1 MSEPLVSVIIPTCGR
16 VQLIGEAIRSALEQ
30 SVGRAEIIV
39 IDDGATDGTAE
50 YVVRLPRVQLLRQ
63 GARTGI
69 SVARNRALGVARGE
83 FVVFLDDDDRLLP
96 IAFEVGL
103 RELRQRPEVALTFGR
118 ARIID
123 LDGNVRGLS
132 EPMVAATFVDVLRG
146 SYPVHPAAGML
157 RREAVLAV
165 GGFDV
170 WRGIAQDYEF
180 YTRLARRFPVHA
192 HEEVVS
198 EYRKHEGS
206 VYRTRGAAACLASVL
221 EIMDRLRPTLRD
233 EDEVRAWE
241 QARRRWQTLFGPA
254 LPWEVVEG
262 ARRGDVDRAR
272 SALGA
277 TLRHAPVG
285 SLIQFGADA
294 VRGVARR
301 RAA

>member
-1 MSEPLVSVIIPTCGR
+1 MPQTLVSVIIPTCGR
-16 VQLIGEAIRSALEQ
+16 VNFIGEAIQSALNQ
-30 SVGRAEIIV
+30 SAGRAEIIV
-39 IDDGATDGTAE
+39 VDDGSTDGSAE
-50 YVVRLPRVQLLRQ
+50 RAASFPRVQVLRQ

-69 SVARNRALGVARGE
+69 SVARNRALGVAQGE

-96 IAFEVGL
+96 DAFAVGL
-103 RELRQRPEVALTFGR
+103 RELRARPDVALTFGR

-123 LDGNVRGLS
+123 PAGAVRGLS
-132 EPMVAATFVDVLRG
+132 DVMTAATFSDVLRG

-180 YTRLARRFPVHA
+180 YTRLARRFPVYA
-192 HEEVVS
+192 HDEIVS

-206 VYRTRGAAACLASVL
+206 VYRTRGASACLSSLL
-221 EIMDRLRPTLRD
+221 EIVDRLRPTLRD
-233 EDEVRAWE
+233 QDEVRAW
-241 QARRRWQTLFGPA
+241 QHARRRWQLLLGPA
-254 LPWEVVEG
+254 LPWEVVNR
-262 ARRGDVDRAR
+262 AREGDVGRVKL
-272 SALGA
+272 ALGA
-277 TLRHAPVG
+277 TLRHAPMG
-285 SLIQFGADA
+285 SLVKFGADA